1 MDSDGPK
8 VKLLIELCGTEKRRR
23 RGRVTPK
30 SAVMFFQMAMMRERS
45 PMKSR

>member
-8 VKLLIELCGTEKRRR
+8 VKMLIELCGTEIRRR
-23 RGRVTPK
+23 RGKATPK